1 MFREPE
7 DVLEQ
12 FGWPWHGQ
20 IINEVLTLPSGREIA
35 CEFGG
40 WDTQLW
46 EIGMPDPGI
55 VADDPDE
62 QWWPRA
68 ILRGDLTFNAWVF
81 YSGVTERPGSGSYT
95 YRAPL
100 RAGGVLYRNYS
111 ARAGLDGVTGG
122 LQLVVEIGIQFFFR
136 VVVSRADM
144 GVPGS
149 SVGWSASIID
159 ADLSRGRWIARYEG
173 PDSTAWAIVLMELRG
188 SGPDLSLHTE
198 VLATYADCAQ
208 WTASEDVPFNVPT
221 SQRVEWLDGVL
232 TSEADWPAGRP
243 KPLGFYCIG
252 EHTATA
258 RGTAVCGAWFDNAGA
273 VQLVKLGAQSE
284 LAYSGEWPS
293 LALRRYTLREKTS
306 IWIEV
311 GGTVGGGIEHEHTV
325 TAEDTTTPSNGTSQR
340 SVTTVSGATVRDETL
355 FFAGVRPS
363 VPIGYRD
370 YHTQVGAD
378 GYPVHSQNWAELF
391 PFGGVPPVS
400 LGPSRMSNKLWQ
412 PSVNVTVTDGNAL
425 WLGDVL
431 SPSGITPGVVSRMPF
446 AGPVPANFSRG
457 TYNPITGAVVRN
469 PTDGRRYSWV

>member
-7 DVLEQ
+7 DVLEH

-20 IINEVLTLPSGREIA
+20 IIDEVLTLPSGREIA

-46 EIGMPDPGI
+46 DIGMPDPGI
-55 VADDPDE
+55 EADDPDE
-62 QWWPRA
+62 QWWTRA
-68 ILRGDLTFNAWVF
+68 ILRGTAGAGSLI
-81 YSGVTERPGSGSYT
+81 YSGKTGSFETGRYVYS
-95 YRAPL
+95 APL
-100 RAGGVLYRNYS
+100 RAGGVLYRNVTVQVGID
-111 ARAGLDGVTGG
+111 GLTGG
-122 LQLVVEIGIQFFFR
+122 LSLRIFIGSLFSFSR
-136 VVVSRADM
+136 VISPADL
-144 GVPGS
+144 GLPGS
-149 SVGWSASIID
+149 SVGQSASVID
-159 ADLSRGRWIARYEG
+159 EDLSRGRWIVRYEG
-173 PDSTAWAIVLMELRG
+173 FSAAPWAIVLMELQG
-188 SGPDLSLHTE
+188 SGSALSLYTE

-221 SQRVEWLDGVL
+221 TQRVGWLDGVL
-232 TSEADWPAGRP
+232 TSEADWPDGRP
-243 KPLGFYCIG
+243 KPLAFYCIG
-252 EHTATA
+252 EHVATA
-258 RGTAVCGAWFDNAGA
+258 RGTAVCGAWFDNTGA

-293 LALRRYTLREKTS
+293 LALRRYTLRERTS

-311 GGTVGGGIEHEHTV
+311 GGSGGGIEHEHTV
-325 TAEDTTTPSNGTSQR
+325 TAEDTTTPSNGSSQR
-340 SVTTVSGATVRDETL
+340 SITTVSGATVRDETL
-355 FFAGVRPS
+355 FFVGVRPS

-400 LGPSRMSNKLWQ
+400 LTPARLSNKLWQ
-412 PSVNVTVTDGNAL
+412 PAVTVTTTDGNAF

-431 SPSGITPGVVSRMPF
+431 SPSGTTPGVVSRMPSD
-446 AGPVPANFSRG
+446 GPVPANFSRG

>member
-46 EIGMPDPGI
+46 DIGMPDPGI
-55 VADDPDE
+55 VPDDPDE
-62 QWWPRA
+62 QWWTRA
-68 ILRGDLTFNAWVF
+68 ILRGTAGAGSLI
-81 YSGVTERPGSGSYT
+81 YSGQTGDFLTGRYV

-111 ARAGLDGVTGG
+111 FQAAISQSTRNLELGVLGLR
-122 LQLVVEIGIQFFFR
+122 EE
-136 VVVSRADM
+136 VSPADM
-144 GVPGS
+144 GVPINSLGQ
-149 SVGWSASIID
+149 GASIID
-159 ADLSRGRWIARYEG
+159 EDLSQGRWIVRYLG
-173 PDSTAWAIVLMELRG
+173 SGAATWAIVLVELRG

-198 VLATYADCAQ
+198 VLASYADCAQ

-232 TSEADWPAGRP
+232 TSEAAWPAGRP
-243 KPLGFYCIG
+243 KPVAFYCIG

-273 VQLVKLGAQSE
+273 VQLVKLGAESE
-284 LAYSGEWPS
+284 LFYSGEWPS

-325 TAEDTTTPSNGTSQR
+325 TAEDATTPSNGTSQR
-340 SVTTVSGATVRDETL
+340 SITTVSGATVRDETL

-363 VPIGYRD
+363 VPIEYRD

-378 GYPVHSQNWAELF
+378 GYAVHSQNWAELF

-412 PSVNVTVTDGNAL
+412 PSVNVTVTDGSAL
-425 WLGDVL
+425 WLGEVL
-431 SPSGITPGVVSRMPF
+431 SPSGTTPGVVSRMPSD
-446 AGPVPANFSRG
+446 GPVPANFYRG